1 MAESEHMEKAQIVY
15 NTVIKRE
22 RLSGWLWLIWGVL
35 ALGGGIVWR
44 ILFNRNLESSKA
56 AFEAAWV
63 EGSRTWIQHEATVN
77 FITGILIF
85 AGALALIMAV
95 FRFAY
100 AWDMKRDPVG
110 IYSHYQMRLKARIV
124 FLVLGLGGG
133 TLIAIFDIL
142 TRKYVVENRESLIHI
157 VNNHF
162 ANA

>member
-1 MAESEHMEKAQIVY
+1 MGRSMGNRNGAVDG
-15 NTVIKRE
+15 R
-22 RLSGWLWLIWGVL
+22 RFL
-35 ALGGGIVWR
+35 ALAVC
-44 ILFNRNLESSKA
+44 LMA
-56 AFEAAWV
+56 ALAV
-63 EGSRTWIQHEATVN
+63 
-77 FITGILIF
+77 ITGILIF
-85 AGALALIMAV
+85 AGVLALIMAV

-162 ANA
+162 AKA

>member
-22 RLSGWLWLIWGVL
+22 RLSGWLWLIWGIL
-35 ALGGGIVWR
+35 ALGGGIVGR
-44 ILFNRNLESSKA
+44 ILFNQNLESSKA
-56 AFEAAWV
+56 AFQAAWV

-85 AGALALIMAV
+85 AGALALIMSI

-133 TLIAIFDIL
+133 TLIAVFDIL
-142 TRKYVVENRESLIHI
+142 TRKYVIENRESLIHI